1 MKMRRESYQEQKMQ
15 QRFQNPPIEMKR
27 EERSHF
33 VAATCQQLCHTS
45 ANHAKA
51 KMTKKTNK
59 CVTCQTGFTVKM
71 KRKK

>member
-51 KMTKKTNK
+51 KMTKKPTN
-59 CVTCQTGFTVKM
+59 VSRVKLDLQL
-71 KRKK
+71 K